1 MINWYLVIVHALLHW
16 IHFLRKL
23 ITNIQ
28 CSRFPDLQIIAL
40 PEPSQMSRS
49 GVRRMCITQ

>member
-1 MINWYLVIVHALLHW
+1 MANWYLVIVHALLHW

-40 PEPSQMSRS
+40 PEPSQMSRN